1 MSATPQNEPPSSQT
15 PKNSRRTTILVV
27 LAAIAV
33 VVLPLILTQGRSEIS
48 RWHQAD
54 AQEKALDDDLD
65 GAVESMD
72 AALQWDDSATVYL
85 MRAGLKLKNGDY
97 EGCVDDCETAIEL
110 TQSGPVAVAMA
121 AHGLRSQAY
130 LELGEHEKSIDDQKT
145 IGELLKK
152 DSRLKKRSTYLNDLA
167 YFRALGNIELDEAAK
182 DATKAVE
189 LLGDEDQLT
198 PAILRASLACQWEAA
213 SPVLQE
219 VVQYLQRQLS
229 RESRQVKQEITDE
242 IAESFPPS
250 NRSAAQMNRLAEEH
264 LKVSEQLWLLERR
277 QSTPDAIAMTDE
289 ENESSSDDALQTA
302 LNSLPSMQRSQQI
315 LSNFAP
321 LLDTKGFVFY
331 KLALTDE
338 TEERAEQLAKARRD
352 LDRAVVAMEVLV
364 QAERTLMVWHQHRIA
379 DPRSAKASMKQA
391 EQSLA
396 VLRYHRGLV
405 LKELGEPQLAARD
418 FTRVKQL
425 GHEPNEQLH

>member
-1 MSATPQNEPPSSQT
+1 MSATPQNELPKGQT

-33 VVLPLILTQGRSEIS
+33 VVLPLILTQGRREIS

-65 GAVESMD
+65 GAIESMD
-72 AALQWDDSATVYL
+72 AAIQWDDSASVYL
-85 MRAGLKLKNGDY
+85 MRAGLRLRNEDF
-97 EGCVDDCETAIEL
+97 EGCVDDCQTAIEL

-121 AHGLRSQAY
+121 AHELRSQAY
-130 LELGEHEKSIDDQKT
+130 LELGEYEKSIGDQKT

-167 YFRALGNIELDEAAK
+167 YFRALGDIELAEAAK
-182 DATKAVE
+182 DATKAIE

-219 VVQYLQRQLS
+219 VVQYLEQQLS
-229 RESRQVKQEITDE
+229 RESHEAKQEITDE

-250 NRSAAQMNRLAEEH
+250 KRSAEKMNRLAEEH
-264 LKVSEQLWLLERR
+264 LEITEQLWLLERR
-277 QSTPDAIAMTDE
+277 MSTADAIAMTDDE
-289 ENESSSDDALQTA
+289 KQLPSDGTLKTA
-302 LNSLPSMQRSQQI
+302 LRSLPSMQGSQQM
-315 LSNFAP
+315 LSSFAP

-331 KLALTDE
+331 KLALADQ
-338 TEERAEQLAKARRD
+338 TEERTEKLAEARTD

-364 QAERTLMVWHQHRIA
+364 QAQRTLMAWNQHRIA
-379 DPRSAKASMKQA
+379 DPRSAKAGLKQA
-391 EQSLA
+391 QQSLA

-405 LKELGEPQLAARD
+405 LKELGKPQLAARD